1 MPAYII
7 AEHDISDSQ
16 TYARARPGAAAAIA
30 RFGGRY
36 LVNGLG
42 VTELIEGTEPV
53 KRLVILEFPDLDTA
67 RAFYESE
74 DYRDAKAFRH
84 AAARSRLVLAEGTS
98 GSGM

>member
-7 AEHDISDSQ
+7 AEHDVHDSE

-42 VTELIEGTEPV
+42 VVELVEGTAPLQ
-53 KRLVILEFPDLDTA
+53 RLVVLEFPDVQAA
-67 RAFYESE
+67 RDFYASE
-74 DYRDAKAFRH
+74 EYREARAFRH
-84 AAARSRLVLAEGTS
+84 AAARSRLVLAEGTA
-98 GSGM
+98 GSGV